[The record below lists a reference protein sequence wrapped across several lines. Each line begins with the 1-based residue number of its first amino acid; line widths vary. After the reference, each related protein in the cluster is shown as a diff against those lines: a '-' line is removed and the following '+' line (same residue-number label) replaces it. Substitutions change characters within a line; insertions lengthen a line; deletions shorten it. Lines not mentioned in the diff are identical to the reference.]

1 MPNHLPPGKPGGLL
15 LCKEEK
21 GRISRRFGAKS
32 KRNVLPQIL
41 LLSKEEYPSEAQG
54 EVVCPFQEPVPNSL
68 REERSKRNSK
78 GRWLEP

>member
-1 MPNHLPPGKPGGLL
+1 MLNSQGSKVIAGKMPL
-15 LCKEEK
+15 
-21 GRISRRFGAKS
+21 A
-32 KRNVLPQIL
+32 QIL

-54 EVVCPFQEPVPNSL
+54 EVVCPFQELVQNSL